1 MDWCKFAFLL
11 PPEVREL
18 QTFFTY
24 AKAFL
29 SLKHALNCG
38 TRCNMTNTALHGVFR
53 SACSRQN
60 CQKVRH
66 TIRKSF
72 TLCCSDSAGL
82 GSPAVTVCCAF
93 SSSLWPPPSPHQTQA
108 SRYHCWT
115 AVMARRTSED
125 LRPALDLRPVAH
137 CVWTRQ
143 FVYFCIEVGGYG
155 LS

>member
-29 SLKHALNCG
+29 SLKHASNCG
-38 TRCNMTNTALHGVFR
+38 TRCNMTNTALPSVFR

-93 SSSLWPPPSPHQTQA
+93 SSSLWPLPPPTKP
-108 SRYHCWT
+108 RT